1 MRVGGLKIFIYL
13 TELILK
19 HKAIRHIYEIYTLLC
34 AVLRE
39 RWGKL
44 HAGRMC
50 VAPLA
55 WLVQRSNIA
64 HNVLGV
70 YEVGEFKDQKFY
82 HHKIK

>member
-39 RWGKL
+39 RGAS
-44 HAGRMC
+44 HMRGGCA
-50 VAPLA
+50 
-55 WLVQRSNIA
+55 
-64 HNVLGV
+64 
-70 YEVGEFKDQKFY
+70 
-82 HHKIK
+82 